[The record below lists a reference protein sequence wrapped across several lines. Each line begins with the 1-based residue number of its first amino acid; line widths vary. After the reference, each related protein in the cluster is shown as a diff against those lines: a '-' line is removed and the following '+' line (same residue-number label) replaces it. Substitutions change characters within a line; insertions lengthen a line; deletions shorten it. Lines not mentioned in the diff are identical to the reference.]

1 MKDIFVLED
10 GCSRAITWE
19 NQKGEKGKGGMA
31 ESHLGKGRK
40 VFEKI
45 IKKCLT
51 KRSRCAIIITET
63 KERGT

>member
-40 VFEKI
+40 GSAYVPV
-45 IKKCLT
+45 IK
-51 KRSRCAIIITET
+51 AHET
-63 KERGT
+63 VVLADIE